1 MCIYNLFKIHKTMR
15 ELFIKYFGR
24 LLALLGCTTMVT
36 ACYGIPVDPETHW
49 IEGLVEDAETGK
61 PIRGIKVTLTPAS
74 ENASTSGVQHI
85 FINESSKT
93 FYTSA
98 DGKVEEE
105 ITIYPYEKTELF
117 FLQCDDVDGAQN
129 GTYAHEEKLI
139 SAHEAEDFHVEM
151 TPID

>member
-1 MCIYNLFKIHKTMR
+1 
-15 ELFIKYFGR
+15 
-24 LLALLGCTTMVT
+24 MVT

-49 IEGLVEDAETGK
+49 IEGLVED
-61 PIRGIKVTLTPAS
+61 
-74 ENASTSGVQHI
+74 
-85 FINESSKT
+85 
-93 FYTSA
+93 
-98 DGKVEEE
+98 E

-139 SAHEAEDFHVEM
+139 SAHEAGDFHMEM